1 MRNWI
6 DLFEADD
13 FAAQVKALAP
23 HDSVAEPGYGYT
35 IDGTPFEMTD
45 QHIFDMRQ
53 RIEQVLA
60 RNPTVYRYVLL
71 RPADLA
77 KYLAGTLGVFW
88 CHDHDINVDALT
100 GWDSAPDDAELYR
113 LTATIH
119 PANVDMVRTVV
130 QNLSVPWE
138 NEITMKPGSPIMLR
152 SVDLL
157 PDSDQYARPVKQ
169 SFVARSYTA

>member
-13 FAAQVKALAP
+13 FATQVKALAP

-77 KYLAGTLGVFW
+77 KYLAGALGVFW

-138 NEITMKPGSPIMLR
+138 NEITMKAGSPIMLR

-157 PDSDQYARPVKQ
+157 PDSDQYARPVTQ